1 MRPVHVGAALGLAL
15 LLFAPAGAFAGQ
27 PHGPSGQQTQCAAA
41 GGTFSVGYE
50 ADTYVCVG
58 GEGRSV
64 QTCRFGK
71 SDPNCSDEDG
81 PRRKKVGQGG
91 AGKSGF
97 GFGLF

>member
-1 MRPVHVGAALGLAL
+1 MRLSHLGAVVGLVLV
-15 LLFAPAGAFAGQ
+15 LFAPAGAIAGQ
-27 PHGPSGQQTQCAAA
+27 PHGPSGQQAQCAAA

-71 SDPNCSDEDG
+71 SDPNCSTEDG
-81 PRRKKVGQGG
+81 PSRKKGGQGG
-91 AGKSGF
+91 GKASF
-97 GFGLF
+97 GFSLF

>member
-1 MRPVHVGAALGLAL
+1 MRPVHVGAVLGLAL
-15 LLFAPAGAFAGQ
+15 LIFAPATAFAGQ
-27 PHGPSGQQTQCAAA
+27 PHGPSGQQAQCAAA

-64 QTCRFGK
+64 QTCKFGK
-71 SDPNCSDEDG
+71 SGQNCSDEDG
-81 PRRKKVGQGG
+81 PRRKKVGQEGG
-91 AGKSGF
+91 GKSTF